1 MHCYEN
7 AKGLMAAG
15 HEVHVLTS
23 RHGVTREELG
33 NTVTRSLFLQSDSQY
48 YRPLHFFT
56 GRHREHKHNIYT
68 LRTLVKKIEPDVIVF
83 WGMWNLSKAIPL
95 EAESLGIPVAYWIGD
110 LWPGSPD
117 LDTIYWLTN
126 ANHFWSKPLKRLA
139 SKIALMW
146 IKEKDYVDNLRFENI
161 AFGSQFLMDS
171 LIEHGFKFER
181 PSIIY
186 CGINLEL
193 FWRDVDWNQRY
204 VQRSHRSDIKLIYV
218 GAISEQKGILTL
230 IRSIFFL
237 NQRRSGQVKLTIV
250 GTGSSLEEMK
260 VRSLISQMSLEGL
273 VKIVGY
279 RPNRD
284 LPRFLV
290 KHDALVFPSIIEE
303 GFGRVAAEAM
313 AAGLAVIGSGTGG
326 SAEIIEHEVTGLR
339 FQPGDPINLARQIG
353 FLMDS
358 PSLFVQISAAG
369 QRYVGS
375 LFGLHRMIAE
385 MEQFLLETCA
395 ST

>member
-1 MHCYEN
+1 
-7 AKGLMAAG
+7 
-15 HEVHVLTS
+15 
-23 RHGVTREELG
+23 
-33 NTVTRSLFLQSDSQY
+33 
-48 YRPLHFFT
+48 
-56 GRHREHKHNIYT
+56 
-68 LRTLVKKIEPDVIVF
+68 
-83 WGMWNLSKAIPL
+83 
-95 EAESLGIPVAYWIGD
+95 
-110 LWPGSPD
+110 
-117 LDTIYWLTN
+117 
-126 ANHFWSKPLKRLA
+126 
-139 SKIALMW
+139 
-146 IKEKDYVDNLRFENI
+146 
-161 AFGSQFLMDS
+161 
-171 LIEHGFKFER
+171 
-181 PSIIY
+181 
-186 CGINLEL
+186 
-193 FWRDVDWNQRY
+193 VDWNQIY

-358 PSLFVQISAAG
+358 ASLFVQVSAAG
-369 QRYVGS
+369 QRYVQS
-375 LFGLHRMIAE
+375 NFGLNRMIE
-385 MEQFLLETCA
+385 EVENFLLKTCEIA
-395 ST
+395 